1 MKWKRSL
8 AHLLARHLSPEE
20 LVIIASEIAPEIL
33 SRLPRGERVA
43 FGREMAEV
51 IAEAAL
57 RDLGREERAQLMN
70 ALLPLLVR
78 EFPLADLDLLAA
90 FPAPASPEHAT
101 EG

>member
-8 AHLLARHLSPEE
+8 AHALARHLSPGE
-20 LVIIASEIAPEIL
+20 LVVMASEIAPEML
-33 SRLPRGERVA
+33 SRLPRAERVA

-51 IAEAAL
+51 IAKAAL

-78 EFPLADLDLLAA
+78 EFPLADLDLLAT
-90 FPAPASPEHAT
+90 FPAPASAEHAT